1 MNGAV
6 NNHLELSFSTMGCD
20 TFDVTYQIFCSRD
33 FTLGFINVAKFH
45 LQISKKKKIMVR
57 VTTT

>member
-45 LQISKKKKIMVR
+45 L
-57 VTTT
+57 